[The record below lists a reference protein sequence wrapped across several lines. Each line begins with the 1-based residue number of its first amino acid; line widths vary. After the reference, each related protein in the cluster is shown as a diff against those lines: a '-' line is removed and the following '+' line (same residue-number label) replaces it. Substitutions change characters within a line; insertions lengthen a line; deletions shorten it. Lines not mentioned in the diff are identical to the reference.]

1 MDENKEI
8 KQAIK
13 LHVDPSIT
21 SIFSDTVTVSLSG
34 ESVRLIFS
42 QKLASLGTEAN
53 NDLPTHKVVSSVELT
68 LPFFMR
74 MIDLLNNAAGQ
85 IKGKEKS

>member
-8 KQAIK
+8 KRDIK
-13 LHVDPSIT
+13 LQVDPSIT

-34 ESVRLIFS
+34 ESARLIFS
-42 QKLASLGTEAN
+42 QKLASLGTETD
-53 NDLPTHKVVSSVELT
+53 DLFTHKVVSSVELT
-68 LPFFMR
+68 LPFFIR